1 MRRDVHLVKARAD
14 LTDIAT
20 RYGVRFRK
28 SGVQLVGLCPF
39 HSEKTPSFYIHPV
52 KQVFKCH
59 GCGAGGDVL
68 TFIQQIERVDF
79 PRALAIAAHIVGVQL
94 DERPWTSEQRRE
106 YAERRADRELLIHY
120 GMIEGI
126 PERDH
131 WRAERA
137 LKIRSGEDPTY
148 LAWLAE
154 DLEQAKQVCALIVAL
169 LAISQERERR
179 REGSAA

>member
-1 MRRDVHLVKARAD
+1 MKPDVEVVKARAD
-14 LTDIAT
+14 LMDIAT
-20 RYGVRFRK
+20 RYDVRLRK

-59 GCGAGGDVL
+59 GCGAGGDVF

-79 PRALAIAAHIVGVQL
+79 LRALAIVADMVGVQL
-94 DERPWTSEQRRE
+94 GVRPWTSEQRRD
-106 YAERRADRELLIHY
+106 YADRKADRELLIHY
-120 GMIEGI
+120 RMIEGI

-131 WRAERA
+131 WRAVRA
-137 LKIRSGEDPTY
+137 LTIHSAADPTY

-154 DLEQAKQVCALIVAL
+154 DLEQAKQVCALIVGL
-169 LAISQERERR
+169 LAISQEREP
-179 REGSAA
+179 